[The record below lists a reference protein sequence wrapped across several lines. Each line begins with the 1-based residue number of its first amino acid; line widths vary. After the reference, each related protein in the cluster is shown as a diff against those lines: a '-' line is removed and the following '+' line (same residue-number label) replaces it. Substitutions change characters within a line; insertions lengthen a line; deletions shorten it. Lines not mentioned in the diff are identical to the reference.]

1 MNDGLIEAEH
11 QIMSGVHW
19 CGEFDVP
26 GGIASGLL
34 RERQIQLHTQIIALP
49 VFL

>member
-11 QIMSGVHW
+11 QIMPGVHW
-19 CGEFDVP
+19 CSGFDVP
-26 GGIASGLL
+26 IGIAADLSQ
-34 RERQIQLHTQIIALP
+34 ERQIQRDTSVIALP